1 MATRPSQLKS
11 QRERA
16 LAARRK
22 EKALKRQE
30 ADAGRPK
37 RPRLPGE
44 EDPDIAGIV
53 PGPQPRQDDDFFPPE
68 T

>member
-1 MATRPSQLKS
+1 MATRPTQLKN

-30 ADAGRPK
+30 AQANRTRTP
-37 RPRLPGE
+37 PQPGG

-53 PGPQPRQDDDFFPPE
+53 PGPQPRGDDDFFPPE